1 MSGGNVAAE
10 GVTATV
16 GTCVAAET
24 VSAPTESRWTRWRR
38 RKEES
43 GLRSRYFHL
52 ASPAAEKLDR
62 ALRRTGLSLA
72 GFVEQAA
79 ERALTERL
87 PDAPWARYI
96 PQEYRSQEAIGSL
109 FQFGLESASTAAE
122 VLKAEAQRATR
133 QHAGDAARITNARD
147 RVDLAYTW
155 VAFVGALDADQGL
168 RERVFRPEGGRKVRH
183 RFKDSATPQTPR
195 PNLDPSDV
203 PQATEEAGGAP

>member
-1 MSGGNVAAE
+1 MRGDNVAAV
-10 GVTATV
+10 GVTAPV
-16 GTCVAAET
+16 GACVAAER
-24 VSAPTESRWTRWRR
+24 VSATGTSRWTRWRQ

-52 ASPAAEKLDR
+52 SPAAAEKLDR

-72 GFVEQAA
+72 GFVEAA
-79 ERALTERL
+79 TEKAITERL

-96 PQEYRSQEAIGSL
+96 PQEYRSQEAIGAL
-109 FQFGLESASTAAE
+109 FQYGLESASTAAE
-122 VLKAEAQRATR
+122 ILKAEAQRATR
-133 QHAGDAARITNARD
+133 QHSGDAARITSARD

-155 VAFVGALDADQGL
+155 VAFLQALDADQGL
-168 RERVFRPEGGRKVRH
+168 RERVFRPNGGRQVRH